1 MRKMS
6 VYLFAFAI
14 LVGVSLTVGCAK
26 APTDE
31 QVASAIQTKLSS
43 DSGLQSKQ
51 LVVQAAKGTVTLSGT
66 VDTDAQRDAASRY
79 AASQGGVKQV
89 VNNLHV
95 ASGENQGPAAQNSP
109 APAPAPE
116 SSERDAKPSPSSR
129 RHSPSSKDHKNRD
142 AQSATPS
149 TNDSST
155 PSTNDSSPTNGNQ
168 MAAAAP
174 APDPAP
180 VTPPPPPPPQK
191 ITIPSGAGL
200 AVRLVD
206 PIDSETAQQ
215 GQTFHAT
222 LNAPLSVDGE
232 TAVPSGYNVEGHI
245 ADVHSAGKFAG
256 QSMIVLQLDRLK
268 VGDRYYNIQTD
279 QYTRKA
285 SSRGKNTA
293 EKVGGGAILGA
304 IIGGIAGGGK
314 GAAIGTAAGAGVGGG
329 VQAAGH
335 SQQIKL
341 PSETVLH
348 FTLQA
353 PLTVLQVSKGPDAE
367 RPRLDSGS
375 NP

>member
-1 MRKMS
+1 
-6 VYLFAFAI
+6 
-14 LVGVSLTVGCAK
+14 
-26 APTDE
+26 
-31 QVASAIQTKLSS
+31 
-43 DSGLQSKQ
+43 
-51 LVVQAAKGTVTLSGT
+51 VQAAKGTVTLSGT

-89 VNNLHV
+89 VNNLQV
-95 ASGENQGPAAQNSP
+95 ASGGNQNPVAQDSPAA
-109 APAPAPE
+109 APAPDSP
-116 SSERDAKPSPSSR
+116 ERDAKPSPSSR
-129 RHSPSSKDHKNRD
+129 RRSASSKDHRSRD
-142 AQSATPS
+142 AGSAPPS
-149 TNDSST
+149 TS
-155 PSTNDSSPTNGNQ
+155 DSSPTNGTQ
-168 MAAAAP
+168 LAAAAPAP

-206 PIDSETAQQ
+206 SIDSETAQQ

-232 TAVPSGYNVEGHI
+232 TVVPSGYNVEGHI
-245 ADVHSAGKFAG
+245 VDVHSAGKFAG
-256 QSMIVLQLDRLK
+256 QSMLVLQLDRLK
-268 VGDRYYNIQTD
+268 VGDRYYNLQTD

-285 SSRGKNTA
+285 SSRSKNTA

-314 GAAIGTAAGAGVGGG
+314 GAAIGSAAGAGVGGG
-329 VQAAGH
+329 VQAAGR

-348 FTLQA
+348 FSLQA
-353 PLTVLQVSKGPDAE
+353 PLTVLQVAKGPDAE
-367 RPRLDSGS
+367 RPKLDSGS

>member
-1 MRKMS
+1 MRRTC
-6 VYLFAFAI
+6 VYFVAFAI
-14 LVGVSLTVGCAK
+14 LVGLSLTGGCAK

-31 QVASAIQTKLSS
+31 QVASAIQAKLNA
-43 DSGLQSKQ
+43 DSGLQGKQ
-51 LVVQAAKGTVTLSGT
+51 LVVQAGKGTVTLSGT
-66 VDTDAQRDAASRY
+66 VDSDAQRDAASRY
-79 AASQGGVKQV
+79 AASQAGVKQV
-89 VNNLHV
+89 VNNLQV
-95 ASGENQGPAAQNSP
+95 ASGENQVPVAQNSS
-109 APAPAPE
+109 APPQAPD
-116 SSERDAKPSPSSR
+116 SSEKNEKPSPSFRR
-129 RHSPSSKDHKNRD
+129 RHASSRNHKDRD
-142 AQSATPS
+142 TESAPPS
-149 TNDSST
+149 TS
-155 PSTNDSSPTNGNQ
+155 DSSPTNQ
-168 MAAAAP
+168 TQLAAAAP

-206 PIDSETAQQ
+206 PIDSETAQP

-222 LNAPLSVDGE
+222 LNAPLTVDGE
-232 TAVPSGYNVEGHI
+232 MAVPSGYKVEGHI
-245 ADVHSAGKFAG
+245 ADVQSAGKFSG
-256 QSMIVLQLDRLK
+256 QSMLVLQLDRLK

-329 VQAAGH
+329 VQASGH

-353 PLTVLQVSKGPDAE
+353 SLTVMQVTKGPDAD
-367 RPRLDSGS
+367 RPKLDSGS
-375 NP
+375 NPQP

>member
-1 MRKMS
+1 MRKIS

-31 QVASAIQTKLSS
+31 QVASAIQTKLSA
-43 DSGLQSKQ
+43 DSGLQGKQ

-89 VNNLHV
+89 VNNVQV
-95 ASGENQGPAAQNSP
+95 ASGENQVPAAQNSP
-109 APAPAPE
+109 APAPE
-116 SSERDAKPSPSSR
+116 SSERDTKPSPSSR
-129 RHSPSSKDHKNRD
+129 RHSASSKDHKNRD
-142 AQSATPS
+142 AQPAS
-149 TNDSST
+149 
-155 PSTNDSSPTNGNQ
+155 PSTNDSSPTDGNQ

-314 GAAIGTAAGAGVGGG
+314 GAAIGSAAGAGVGGG

-353 PLTVLQVSKGPDAE
+353 PLAVLQVTKGPDAE

>member
-1 MRKMS
+1 MGRVS
-6 VYLFAFAI
+6 VYHFAFAI

-31 QVASAIQTKLSS
+31 QVASAIQTKLST
-43 DSGLQSKQ
+43 DSGLQGKQ
-51 LVVQAAKGTVTLSGT
+51 LVVQSAKGTVTLSGT

-79 AASQGGVKQV
+79 AASQEGVKQV
-89 VNNLHV
+89 VNNLQV
-95 ASGENQGPAAQNSP
+95 ASGQNQGLAAQNSP
-109 APAPAPE
+109 APAPAAAPE
-116 SSERDAKPSPSSR
+116 SRERDAKPSPSSR
-129 RHSPSSKDHKNRD
+129 RHPSSKDRKNRD
-142 AQSATPS
+142 AQSAP
-149 TNDSST
+149 
-155 PSTNDSSPTNGNQ
+155 PSTNDSSPANGNQ
-168 MAAAAP
+168 LAAAAP

-191 ITIPSGAGL
+191 ITIPSGAGI

-206 PIDSETAQQ
+206 PINSETAQQ
-215 GQTFHAT
+215 GQTFQAT

-232 TAVPSGYNVEGHI
+232 TAIPSGYTVEGHI
-245 ADVHSAGKFAG
+245 ADVRSAGKFAG
-256 QSMIVLQLDRLK
+256 QSMLVLQLDRMK
-268 VGDRYYNIQTD
+268 AGDRYYNIQTD

-285 SSRGKNTA
+285 SSRSKNTA

-314 GAAIGTAAGAGVGGG
+314 GAAIGSAAGAGVGGG

-353 PLTVLQVSKGPDAE
+353 PLTVVQVTKGPDAE